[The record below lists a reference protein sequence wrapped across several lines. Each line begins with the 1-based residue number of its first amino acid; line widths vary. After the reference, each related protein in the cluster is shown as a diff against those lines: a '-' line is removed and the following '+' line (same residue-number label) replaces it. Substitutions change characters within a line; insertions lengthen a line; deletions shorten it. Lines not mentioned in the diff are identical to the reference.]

1 MDAGKVQIL
10 LSTWNGGHWL
20 EELLESLRCQTYQ
33 NWQLLVRDD
42 ASSDQTLRV
51 LLDWQ
56 QQYPDKV
63 AGLLLDGSHLGSNQ
77 SFSRLVEA
85 SDAPYLMFCDQDDV
99 WFPEKVE
106 LQYTALRLLEGE
118 YGAETPL
125 LVHSDLAVVDVHRHL
140 KASSFWEYR
149 RFDVQ
154 QRKQAYL
161 LNNVVTGCATL
172 FNRAAATLAFPAP
185 QEAMQHD
192 RWLGL
197 VCAWF
202 GVVHALPHPLLFY
215 RQHEANQL
223 GAAATTGIQGT
234 NERVNAWSAQAGAF
248 LHRYA
253 DRLSVED
260 YKLVEALADLRHMSR
275 WERRQHILRHR
286 LFKQGILANLALL
299 LFA

>member
-1 MDAGKVQIL
+1 
-10 LSTWNGGHWL
+10 
-20 EELLESLRCQTYQ
+20 
-33 NWQLLVRDD
+33 
-42 ASSDQTLRV
+42 
-51 LLDWQ
+51 
-56 QQYPDKV
+56 
-63 AGLLLDGSHLGSNQ
+63 
-77 SFSRLVEA
+77 
-85 SDAPYLMFCDQDDV
+85 
-99 WFPEKVE
+99 
-106 LQYTALRLLEGE
+106 
-118 YGAETPL
+118 L

-185 QEAMQHD
+185 LEAMQHD
-192 RWLGL
+192 RWLAL

-202 GVVHALPHPLLFY
+202 GELHAMPHPLLFY

-223 GAAATTGIQGT
+223 GAAATSCIQGT
-234 NERVNAWSAQAGAF
+234 NERINAWSAQAGAF

-253 DRLSVED
+253 DRLSIEE
-260 YKLVEALADLRHMSR
+260 YKLVEALADLRYMSR